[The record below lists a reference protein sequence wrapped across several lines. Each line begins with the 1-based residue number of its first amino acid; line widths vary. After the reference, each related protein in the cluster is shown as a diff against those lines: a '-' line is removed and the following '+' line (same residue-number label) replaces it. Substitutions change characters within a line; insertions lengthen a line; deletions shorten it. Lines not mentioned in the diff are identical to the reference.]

1 MSDEMRAKD
10 PGAIWRDQPGE
21 EISVNLKQI
30 VSRRTEELSSST
42 RSEILMSILS
52 ALLFVGVMAW
62 RIAPRDPLQWVGFGA
77 VIGWVAISLIWF
89 RRRIWRPETSRPD
102 TVAAPGLEYYRRE
115 LERRRDHLRNAW
127 VWHGP
132 LVLACLMLAAILIG
146 RASPGWDRLPSALP
160 LMALLVVWTGYGF
173 WRRHRQAQE
182 IQREI
187 EELATLGA

>member
-21 EISVNLKQI
+21 EVTVNLKQI

-42 RSEILMSILS
+42 RSEILMSILA

-62 RIAPRDPLQWVGFGA
+62 RIAPHDRLQWAGFGA

-89 RRRIWRPETSRPD
+89 RRRIWRPESSSAD
-102 TVAAPGLEYYRRE
+102 TVASPGLEYYRRE
-115 LERRRDHLRNAW
+115 LERRRDHLLNAW

-132 LVLACLMLAAILIG
+132 LVLACLIFAATLIG
-146 RASPGWDRLPSALP
+146 RASPGWDRLPGALP
-160 LMALLVVWTGYGF
+160 LVALLAVWTGYGF
-173 WRRHRQAQE
+173 WRRHRQARE

-187 EELATLGA
+187 EEIATLGA

>member
-10 PGAIWRDQPGE
+10 PGSIWRDQPGE
-21 EISVNLKQI
+21 EVSVNLKQI
-30 VSRRTEELSSST
+30 VNRRTEELSSST
-42 RSEILMSILS
+42 RSEILMSILA
-52 ALLFVGVMAW
+52 ALLFVGVMGW
-62 RIAPRDPLQWVGFGA
+62 RIAPRDPLQWIGFGA

-89 RRRIWRPETSRPD
+89 RRRIWRPVTSRAD

-127 VWHGP
+127 IWHGP
-132 LVLACLMLAAILIG
+132 LILACLMFAAILVG

-160 LMALLVVWTGYGF
+160 LMVLLAVWTGYGF
-173 WRRHRQAQE
+173 WRRRRQAKE